1 MVYEKDGA
9 KKFNSVPL
17 EGVRSATE
25 AKSRAEALYTLQ
37 KDGNGLKLG
46 NILAVFKYNKSDGPV
61 IGTFTSVIENGFDV
75 VPEIKTY
82 AEWSANA
89 SAVGGAKKKKSL
101 GSAKP
106 KPKPMPKPLTKKTK

>member
-1 MVYEKDGA
+1 MVYEKDGV

-25 AKSRAEALYTLQ
+25 AKSRAEALYRLQ

-61 IGTFTSVIENGFDV
+61 IGTFTSVIENGFDI

-82 AEWSANA
+82 AEWSVNNT

-101 GSAKP
+101 GLA
-106 KPKPMPKPLTKKTK
+106 KPMPKPVVKKTK

>member
-1 MVYEKDGA
+1 MVYEKDGV

-17 EGVRSATE
+17 QGVTSATE

-46 NILAVFKYNKSDGPV
+46 NILAVYKYNKSDGPV
-61 IGTFTSVIENGFDV
+61 VGTFTSVIENGFDV

-82 AEWSANA
+82 AEWSANT
-89 SAVGGAKKKKSL
+89 SAVGGAKKKTKPT
-101 GSAKP
+101 P
-106 KPKPMPKPLTKKTK
+106 KPVTKKTKSTKKTK